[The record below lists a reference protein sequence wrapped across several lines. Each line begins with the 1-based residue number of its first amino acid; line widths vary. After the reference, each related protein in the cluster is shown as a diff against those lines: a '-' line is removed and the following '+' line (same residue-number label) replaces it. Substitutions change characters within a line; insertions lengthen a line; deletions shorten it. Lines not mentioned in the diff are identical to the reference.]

1 MIDPTLPSVTEQG
14 EIPSMALA
22 ASRRSSR
29 FEDEDNDVL
38 FAILLQQLFA
48 ASLLLLLLL
57 LLRLVLSFWLVV
69 VGAPT
74 PVEEGVIE
82 YAAFAI
88 SMMDGFFFFPLTSDG
103 KDTANIFLYYCR
115 VLVVVPVLCQAK
127 MKRQNANND
136 SGETDKV
143 K

>member
-38 FAILLQQLFA
+38 FALLLQQLFA
-48 ASLLLLLLL
+48 ASLLLLL

-69 VGAPT
+69 VGPPT

-103 KDTANIFLYYCR
+103 KDTANIIL
-115 VLVVVPVLCQAK
+115 
-127 MKRQNANND
+127 
-136 SGETDKV
+136 
-143 K
+143 

>member
-38 FAILLQQLFA
+38 FALLLQQLFA
-48 ASLLLLLLL
+48 ASLLLVLLLLL

-103 KDTANIFLYYCR
+103 KDTANII
-115 VLVVVPVLCQAK
+115 
-127 MKRQNANND
+127 
-136 SGETDKV
+136 
-143 K
+143 